1 MKAFACCAAY
11 FFVILVGWPLS
22 FVAAALSH
30 AADWLDDLSYTLL
43 DGWLP

>member
-1 MKAFACCAAY
+1 MKAFACCAGY
-11 FFVILVGWPLS
+11 FAVILVGWPLS
-22 FVAAALSH
+22 FVAAILSH